1 MTNELVRVA
10 TECIA
15 NRGIKKHFYLTC
27 FSMLLM
33 DLTTPRRQA
42 WKRVYGGGGNETH
55 HAMAI
60 TLYRAVG
67 YVLDEFGNE

>member
-1 MTNELVRVA
+1 
-10 TECIA
+10 
-15 NRGIKKHFYLTC
+15 
-27 FSMLLM
+27 MLLM

-42 WKRVYGGGGNETH
+42 WKHVYGGGGNETH